1 MKVRLL
7 KDNWTLTVLG
17 DNVYHIPETPIETT
31 VPSTVYETLLKK
43 KQCQIRFI
51 GIMSWMQQS

>member
-17 DNVYHIPETPIETT
+17 DNVYHIPETPIETNGAIDCLRDT
-31 VPSTVYETLLKK
+31 
-43 KQCQIRFI
+43 F
-51 GIMSWMQQS
+51 